1 MEQSGVNRKDFDLKA
16 CCDNDPDN
24 TFGEKGS
31 ELRQL
36 VQYRFN
42 NIKQKKI
49 KDYIK
54 YLRKLSVTPGIET
67 ISEQLEAAT
76 EATTAV
82 PSSKNKTPKKKA
94 AKKTGAT
101 KKMSTKKTEDTSED
115 ETWELGNDEE
125 EEEETEYDEGEKLD
139 PDELDALYKL
149 EMAAEAAAA
158 ISSKKPSAI
167 AKKLKASMLFKSPDV
182 KKVA

>member
-1 MEQSGVNRKDFDLKA
+1 MQD
-16 CCDNDPDN
+16 
-24 TFGEKGS
+24 
-31 ELRQL
+31 
-36 VQYRFN
+36 RFN

-125 EEEETEYDEGEKLD
+125 SICYCYAQVYTVLCQ
-139 PDELDALYKL
+139 
-149 EMAAEAAAA
+149 
-158 ISSKKPSAI
+158 SASDI
-167 AKKLKASMLFKSPDV
+167 YTSLQGSI
-182 KKVA
+182 